1 MQELKTN
8 FLIHWTELKYR
19 VIYYIISFFLS
30 FSICFAFKVE
40 LFFLISNIFLN
51 FEHGF
56 IYTGLLDPLLLYL
69 KLSFFFFLVFSFP
82 FFIYFFIFFFF
93 RSFSNFLTIY
103 YFFYIFSLYIL
114 VISLFILLVT
124 LIFPVLFEFLLNFQ
138 RTNTLETLELILQAT
153 INQYYNFFFSYIK
166 IYLLLIFIPN
176 LFFCLILLNFL
187 KKQIF
192 LNFKFRKYLYLIV
205 FLVFLIFAPPDFF
218 LQLLIFPLIIF
229 ILEIFIYF
237 ISYLLILYYLF

>member
-1 MQELKTN
+1 MGEM
-8 FLIHWTELKYR
+8 
-19 VIYYIISFFLS
+19 
-30 FSICFAFKVE
+30 FSE
-40 LFFLISNIFLN
+40 SL
-51 FEHGF
+51 E
-56 IYTGLLDPLLLYL
+56 D
-69 KLSFFFFLVFSFP
+69 
-82 FFIYFFIFFFF
+82 
-93 RSFSNFLTIY
+93 
-103 YFFYIFSLYIL
+103 YFFYIFSLYSL

-176 LFFCLILLNFL
+176 LFFCLILLNFF

>member
-1 MQELKTN
+1 
-8 FLIHWTELKYR
+8 
-19 VIYYIISFFLS
+19 
-30 FSICFAFKVE
+30 

-69 KLSFFFFLVFSFP
+69 KLSFFFSLVFTLP
-82 FFIYFFIFFFF
+82 FFIYLFIFFFF

-103 YFFYIFSLYIL
+103 YFFYIFSLYSL

-176 LFFCLILLNFL
+176 LFFCLILLNFF

>member
-8 FLIHWTELKYR
+8 FLIHWVELKYR
-19 VIYYIISFFLS
+19 IVYYIISFFLT
-30 FSICFAFKVE
+30 FCVCFIYKVE
-40 LFFLISNIFLN
+40 LFFLISYIFLN

-69 KLSFFFFLVFSFP
+69 KLSFFFSFVLTLP
-82 FFIYFFIFFFF
+82 FFIYLFVFFFF

-103 YFFYIFSLYIL
+103 SFFYIFCLYIL
-114 VISLFILLVT
+114 VITLFILLVI
-124 LIFPVLFEFLLNFQ
+124 LVFPLLLEFLLNFQ
-138 RTNTLETLELILQAT
+138 RTNTLETLELVLQAT
-153 INQYYNFFFSYIK
+153 INQYYNFFFSYTK
-166 IYLLLIFIPN
+166 IYFLLILIPN

-187 KKQIF
+187 KKQSF
-192 LNFKFRKYLYLIV
+192 LDLKFRKYLYLII
-205 FLVFLIFAPPDFF
+205 FIGFLIFAPPDFF
-218 LQLLIFPLIIF
+218 LQLLIFPLVIF